1 MKTGSWFLLA
11 GLAGLAALAARADAE
26 ELPLRIDEARSRV
39 EIVVDATVDPF
50 VGKLERYEALV
61 AVDPAAGEVRSA
73 RLGFRF
79 EDVKTGKADRDA
91 QMHAWQDTA
100 RHPDGEFT
108 LVSLVRG
115 ADGLIASGTLRLH
128 GRARAIDFP
137 VSVSHEGGLFAIDG
151 DATLDTRDFGLPII
165 KKFLVLKV
173 DPEVHVRFHLQGRVA
188 PVAVE

>member
-11 GLAGLAALAARADAE
+11 GLAALVARADAE
-26 ELPLRIDEARSRV
+26 ELPLGIDEAHSRV
-39 EIVVDATVDPF
+39 EIVVSASVDSF
-50 VGKLERYEALV
+50 IVKLERYEALV

-73 RLGFRF
+73 RFVFRF
-79 EDVKTGKADRDA
+79 MDVKTGKADRDA
-91 QMHAWQDTA
+91 QMHVWQDTEH
-100 RHPDGEFT
+100 HPDGEFA
-108 LVSLVRG
+108 LASLVRG
-115 ADGLIASGTLRLH
+115 ADGLIAHGTLRLH

-151 DATLDTRDFGLPII
+151 DAPLDTRDFGLPII

-188 PVAVE
+188 PAAAE